1 MTDNTKPDEITRP
14 VRIAPDFDH
23 GNNPSALAEDASP
36 KKQWQIPEWLIE
48 FVQEPVKEPDPA
60 VAGADKNAGS
70 EEQEDTAVPVFSEIA
85 EWQPLQQGPETAQE
99 PEPAVAS
106 ADEIMTSVEHEEM
119 AVPVLPQT
127 DGVQPLHEAPEID
140 RKPDIAI
147 AIPDEKAMEETEIGV
162 PVSSITAECQQ
173 QEEVLETEAECA
185 SEQNVFDANLL
196 NSLLTNKDYAH
207 LCEYLKP
214 LHLETNEK
222 ALLVTKLRSHLLM
235 DERSSC
241 LWELY
246 ENLK

>member
-23 GNNPSALAEDASP
+23 GNDPSQLAEEASP

-48 FVQEPVKEPDPA
+48 FVQEPVNEPDPA
-60 VAGADKNAGS
+60 VADADKNDVS
-70 EEQEDTAVPVFSEIA
+70 EGQEETAVPVFSEIA
-85 EWQPLQQGPETAQE
+85 EWQPLQEA

-106 ADEIMTSVEHEEM
+106 ADENLISVEQEEM

-127 DGVQPLHEAPEID
+127 DGLQPLHEAPEID

-162 PVSSITAECQQ
+162 PVPSFTAECQP
-173 QEEVLETEAECA
+173 QEEVHETETECS
-185 SEQNVFDANLL
+185 SEQRVFDTSVL
-196 NSLLTNKDYAH
+196 NSLLINNDYAQ

-222 ALLVTKLRSHLLM
+222 TLLVTKLRSHLLM

-241 LWELY
+241 LWELF

>member
-23 GNNPSALAEDASP
+23 GNDPSQLAEEASP

-48 FVQEPVKEPDPA
+48 FVQEPVNEPDPA
-60 VAGADKNAGS
+60 VADADKNAVS

-85 EWQPLQQGPETAQE
+85 EWQPLQEA

-106 ADEIMTSVEHEEM
+106 ADENLISVEQEEM

-127 DGVQPLHEAPEID
+127 DGLQSLHEAPEIEQE
-140 RKPDIAI
+140 PDPAI
-147 AIPDEKAMEETEIGV
+147 EIPDEKAIEQTEIDV
-162 PVSSITAECQQ
+162 PVPSFTAECQQ

-185 SEQNVFDANLL
+185 SEQRGFDVNVL
-196 NSLLTNKDYAH
+196 NSLLIDKDYAQ

-214 LHLETNEK
+214 LHLDTNEK

-235 DERSSC
+235 DELSSC

>member
-1 MTDNTKPDEITRP
+1 MTDNTKLDEITRP

-48 FVQEPVKEPDPA
+48 FVQEPVNEPDPA
-60 VAGADKNAGS
+60 VADADKNAVS

-85 EWQPLQQGPETAQE
+85 EWQPLQEVPETAQE
-99 PEPAVAS
+99 PEPAAVS
-106 ADEIMTSVEHEEM
+106 ADEIMTSVEQEEM

-127 DGVQPLHEAPEID
+127 DGLQPLHEALEIEQE
-140 RKPDIAI
+140 PDSAI
-147 AIPDEKAMEETEIGV
+147 ANPDERAMEETEISV
-162 PVSSITAECQQ
+162 PVSSFTAECEA
-173 QEEVLETEAECA
+173 QEEVLETETKCT
-185 SEQNVFDANLL
+185 SEQRVFDANLL
-196 NSLLTNKDYAH
+196 NSLLTNKDYAQ
-207 LCEYLKP
+207 LCDYLKP

>member
-23 GNNPSALAEDASP
+23 GNDPSALAEDASP

-48 FVQEPVKEPDPA
+48 FVQEPVNEPDPA
-60 VAGADKNAGS
+60 VADADKNDVS
-70 EEQEDTAVPVFSEIA
+70 EGQEETAVPVFSEIA
-85 EWQPLQQGPETAQE
+85 EWQPLQEA

-106 ADEIMTSVEHEEM
+106 ADENLISVEQEEM

-127 DGVQPLHEAPEID
+127 DGLQPLHEAPEID

-162 PVSSITAECQQ
+162 PVPSFTAECQP
-173 QEEVLETEAECA
+173 QEEVHETETECS
-185 SEQNVFDANLL
+185 SEQRVFDTSVL
-196 NSLLTNKDYAH
+196 NSLLINNDYAQ

-222 ALLVTKLRSHLLM
+222 TLLVTKLRSHLLM

-241 LWELY
+241 LWELF

>member
-23 GNNPSALAEDASP
+23 GNDPSQLAEEASP

-48 FVQEPVKEPDPA
+48 FVQEPVNEPDPA
-60 VAGADKNAGS
+60 VADADKNDVS
-70 EEQEDTAVPVFSEIA
+70 EGQEETAVPVFSEIA
-85 EWQPLQQGPETAQE
+85 EWQPLQEA
-99 PEPAVAS
+99 PEPAQVPEPTVAR
-106 ADEIMTSVEHEEM
+106 ADEILISVEQEEM

-127 DGVQPLHEAPEID
+127 DGLQPLHEALEIEQE
-140 RKPDIAI
+140 PAPAI

-162 PVSSITAECQQ
+162 PVPSFTAECQP
-173 QEEVLETEAECA
+173 QEEVHETETECS
-185 SEQNVFDANLL
+185 SEQRVFDTSVL
-196 NSLLTNKDYAH
+196 NSLLINNDYAQ

-222 ALLVTKLRSHLLM
+222 TLLVTKLRSHLLM

-241 LWELY
+241 LWELF

>member
-23 GNNPSALAEDASP
+23 GNDPSQLAEEASP

-48 FVQEPVKEPDPA
+48 FVQEPVNEPDPA
-60 VAGADKNAGS
+60 VADADKNDVS
-70 EEQEDTAVPVFSEIA
+70 EGQEETAVPVFSEIA
-85 EWQPLQQGPETAQE
+85 EWQPLQEA

-106 ADEIMTSVEHEEM
+106 ADENLISVEQEEM

-127 DGVQPLHEAPEID
+127 DGLQPLHEAPEID

-162 PVSSITAECQQ
+162 PVPSFTAECEA
-173 QEEVLETEAECA
+173 QEEVLETETECP
-185 SEQNVFDANLL
+185 SEQRVFDANVL
-196 NSLLTNKDYAH
+196 NSLLINKDYAQ

-222 ALLVTKLRSHLLM
+222 TLLVTKLRSHLLM

-241 LWELY
+241 LWELF

>member
-23 GNNPSALAEDASP
+23 GNDPSQLAEEASP

-48 FVQEPVKEPDPA
+48 FVQEPVNEPDPA
-60 VAGADKNAGS
+60 VADVDKNAVS
-70 EEQEDTAVPVFSEIA
+70 EEQEDTAIPVFSEIA
-85 EWQPLQQGPETAQE
+85 EWQPLQEVPETAQE
-99 PEPAVAS
+99 QEPAVAS
-106 ADEIMTSVEHEEM
+106 ADEIMTSVEQEEM

-127 DGVQPLHEAPEID
+127 DGLQSLHEAPEID

-162 PVSSITAECQQ
+162 PVPSFTAECQP
-173 QEEVLETEAECA
+173 QEEMLETETECA
-185 SEQNVFDANLL
+185 SEQHVFDANVL
-196 NSLLTNKDYAH
+196 NSLLINKDYAQ

-222 ALLVTKLRSHLLM
+222 TLLVTKLRSHLLM

>member
-23 GNNPSALAEDASP
+23 GNDPSQLAEEASP

-48 FVQEPVKEPDPA
+48 FVQEPVNEPDPA
-60 VAGADKNAGS
+60 VADADKNDVS
-70 EEQEDTAVPVFSEIA
+70 EGQEETAVPVFSEIA
-85 EWQPLQQGPETAQE
+85 EWQPLQEA

-106 ADEIMTSVEHEEM
+106 ADENLISVEQEEM

-127 DGVQPLHEAPEID
+127 DGLQPLHEAPEID

-162 PVSSITAECQQ
+162 PVPSFTAECQP
-173 QEEVLETEAECA
+173 QEEVHETETECS
-185 SEQNVFDANLL
+185 SEQRVFDTSVL
-196 NSLLTNKDYAH
+196 NSLLINNDYAQ

-222 ALLVTKLRSHLLM
+222 TLLVTKLRSHLLM

>member
-14 VRIAPDFDH
+14 VRIAPDLDH
-23 GNNPSALAEDASP
+23 GNDPSTLAEEASP

-48 FVQEPVKEPDPA
+48 FVQEPVKEHDPA
-60 VAGADKNAGS
+60 VADVDENAGS
-70 EEQEDTAVPVFSEIA
+70 EEHEDTAVPVFSEIA
-85 EWQPLQQGPETAQE
+85 EWQPLQEA

-106 ADEIMTSVEHEEM
+106 ADENLISVEQEEM

-127 DGVQPLHEAPEID
+127 DGLQPLHEAPEID

-147 AIPDEKAMEETEIGV
+147 AIPDEKAMEETEIDV
-162 PVSSITAECQQ
+162 PVPSFTAECEA
-173 QEEVLETEAECA
+173 QEEVLETETECP
-185 SEQNVFDANLL
+185 SEQRVFDANVL
-196 NSLLTNKDYAH
+196 NSLLINKDYAQ

-235 DERSSC
+235 DELSSC